1 MGLGDWIAVVAGA
14 LLMVLALVDLFLTTL
29 HPDLDGPMA
38 AAVQRSVWRVLV
50 AGDRRRRQRRRLMA
64 LAGPLMMV
72 LTFAVWMLTFV
83 LGFALVVW
91 PFLTEAFV
99 SDPKL
104 GSLGFIDALYFSG
117 AAVSTLGLGDIS
129 PASRPLQ
136 LLTVVASLSGFSML
150 TGIVAYLLEVLSS
163 LHGRVRLALRV
174 GEDTDGR
181 HDGAE
186 VLADWLA
193 DENLTDVRQRL
204 EKWGDL
210 LRDSQ
215 DEMHRF
221 PLVSV
226 CYRSSDPHQDP
237 EPAVRAVAQTVV
249 AGLLLASDDRYRR
262 LRTSLRG
269 LDRAVTRFM
278 VAMARQYLSRELMAE
293 LAEPQPSEADRDHV
307 DAMSRRLHDLLGAGG
322 DPDDRTMT
330 LAVAVA
336 CRSRIFLDGF
346 HRLTGWQSS
355 DDAHADQPVGV
366 PQGGR

>member
-1 MGLGDWIAVVAGA
+1 MLV
-14 LLMVLALVDLFLTTL
+14 ALVDLFLTTL
-29 HPDLDGPMA
+29 HPDVDGPMA
-38 AAVQRSVWRVLV
+38 GAVQGGLWRLVV
-50 AGDRRRRQRRRLMA
+50 AGDRRRTQRRRLMA

-72 LTFAVWMLTFV
+72 VTFAVWVLTFM
-83 LGFALVVW
+83 LGFALMVW
-91 PFLTEAFV
+91 PFLGELFQ

-117 AAVSTLGLGDIS
+117 TTVSTLGLGDVS

-150 TGIVAYLLEVLSS
+150 TGIVAYLLEVLGS
-163 LHGRVRLALRV
+163 LHSRVRLALRV

-181 HDGAE
+181 YDGAE
-186 VLADWLA
+186 VLAGWLA
-193 DENLTDVRQRL
+193 DEDLGDVRQRL

-237 EPAVRAVAQTVV
+237 EPAVRSVAQTVI

-278 VAMARQYLSRELMAE
+278 VVMARQYLDRGRMAE
-293 LAEPQPSEADRDHV
+293 LADPQPSDADRDHI
-307 DAMSRRLHDLLGAGG
+307 DAITRRLHDLLGAEC
-322 DPDDRTMT
+322 DPDDQTMT
-330 LAVAVA
+330 IALELA
-336 CRSRIFLDGF
+336 CRTRVFLDAF

-355 DDAHADQPVGV
+355 DDDHADQPVSV
-366 PQGGR
+366 PTPR